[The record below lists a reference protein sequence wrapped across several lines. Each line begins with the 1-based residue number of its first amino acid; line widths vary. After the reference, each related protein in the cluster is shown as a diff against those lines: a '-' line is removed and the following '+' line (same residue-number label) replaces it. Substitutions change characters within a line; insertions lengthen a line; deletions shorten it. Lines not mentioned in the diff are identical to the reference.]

1 MTKKAT
7 PAHQPLLVIYHTMKA
22 TMAAGMSI
30 RIKRMMKM
38 MINPI
43 IIKAISPKISFV
55 GKGKLNANSSH
66 FCFLKVA
73 KITIAKANSVHLE

>member
-1 MTKKAT
+1 
-7 PAHQPLLVIYHTMKA
+7 MKA

-43 IIKAISPKISFV
+43 IINAMSPIISPV
-55 GKGKLNANSSH
+55 GNGKLKVNSSVGYVIS
-66 FCFLKVA
+66 CR
-73 KITIAKANSVHLE
+73 